1 MRKDRTWTEPVVEGL
16 QLVAQIFANALAR
29 KRSDEALRESEAR
42 LASAVDIA
50 RLGFYEATR
59 DRQVTFLDNRVRD
72 LLAIPEGQDHLTL
85 DYWAKRLDP
94 RDRDRVLHFHGQ
106 ILIGEGRPVA
116 EEYRYQHPERGL
128 LWLNHLLNVV
138 EWDDAGQP
146 VRWIGVLR
154 DITELKK
161 AEEELTGLRL
171 HSWHSGRVTQIGAI
185 TASLAHELNQPLAAI
200 LTNAQAGLRF
210 MDHADFDVE
219 EIRAILTDIIHDDKR
234 AAMVISGL
242 RSMLRRREIPRETI
256 SLAEEIRMI
265 LNLVHSEMLGLQ
277 VDLRLRL
284 DSDCMVSANRAQ
296 IQQVLLNLFMNALQA
311 MQDEPAG
318 QRNLEITLTSTA
330 AGEAMLAVRD
340 SGPGIP
346 EEMHASVF
354 EAFWTTKPEGLGI
367 GLAICRSIVES
378 HGGRLWLTANPDRGT
393 TFHIAVPLAAD
404 PDPTRAPARA

>member
-1 MRKDRTWTEPVVEGL
+1 
-16 QLVAQIFANALAR
+16 
-29 KRSDEALRESEAR
+29 
-42 LASAVDIA
+42 
-50 RLGFYEATR
+50 
-59 DRQVTFLDNRVRD
+59 
-72 LLAIPEGQDHLTL
+72 
-85 DYWAKRLDP
+85 
-94 RDRDRVLHFHGQ
+94 
-106 ILIGEGRPVA
+106 
-116 EEYRYQHPERGL
+116 
-128 LWLNHLLNVV
+128 
-138 EWDDAGQP
+138 
-146 VRWIGVLR
+146 
-154 DITELKK
+154 
-161 AEEELTGLRL
+161 
-171 HSWHSGRVTQIGAI
+171 
-185 TASLAHELNQPLAAI
+185 
-200 LTNAQAGLRF
+200 

-256 SLAEEIRMI
+256 SLAEEIRMV